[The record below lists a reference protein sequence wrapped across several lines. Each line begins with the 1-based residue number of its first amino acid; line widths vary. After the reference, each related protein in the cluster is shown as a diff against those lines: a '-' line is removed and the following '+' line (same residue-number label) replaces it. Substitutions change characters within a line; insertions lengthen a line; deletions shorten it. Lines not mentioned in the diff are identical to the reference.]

1 MTVLFFI
8 ILKLFNMEST
18 IISYSNKKNIYL
30 YDINLSLSILIHP
43 KLEKVIKN
51 RGLEESFDP
60 YYFKKYQYLKSHGL
74 FSDTNKIDFE
84 DIEDVSIEDNINQ
97 KNSDKQEAPIQ
108 SKLNLNVNKKQ
119 YA

>member
-1 MTVLFFI
+1 
-8 ILKLFNMEST
+8 MEST

-60 YYFKKYQYLKSHGL
+60 YYFKKQYPADK
-74 FSDTNKIDFE
+74 T
-84 DIEDVSIEDNINQ
+84 VNILESLGQ
-97 KNSDKQEAPIQ
+97 QICW
-108 SKLNLNVNKKQ
+108 KKHITRDEL
-119 YA
+119 

>member
-60 YYFKKYQYLKSHGL
+60 YYFNNIMVFYRENEIIIYFLFNSFEIHIKSYLE
-74 FSDTNKIDFE
+74 F
-84 DIEDVSIEDNINQ
+84 
-97 KNSDKQEAPIQ
+97 
-108 SKLNLNVNKKQ
+108 
-119 YA
+119 

>member
-43 KLEKVIKN
+43 KLEKVIKI
-51 RGLEESFDP
+51 EVW
-60 YYFKKYQYLKSHGL
+60 KSRLIHIIL
-74 FSDTNKIDFE
+74 R
-84 DIEDVSIEDNINQ
+84 NIN
-97 KNSDKQEAPIQ
+97 I
-108 SKLNLNVNKKQ
+108 
-119 YA
+119 

>member
-43 KLEKVIKN
+43 KLEKVIKK
-51 RGLEESFDP
+51 EVW
-60 YYFKKYQYLKSHGL
+60 KSRLIHIIL
-74 FSDTNKIDFE
+74 R
-84 DIEDVSIEDNINQ
+84 NIN
-97 KNSDKQEAPIQ
+97 I
-108 SKLNLNVNKKQ
+108 
-119 YA
+119 

>member
-51 RGLEESFDP
+51 RGLE
-60 YYFKKYQYLKSHGL
+60 
-74 FSDTNKIDFE
+74 
-84 DIEDVSIEDNINQ
+84 
-97 KNSDKQEAPIQ
+97 
-108 SKLNLNVNKKQ
+108 
-119 YA
+119 